1 MVLSCSQMRNLEQ
14 KAVDAGAT
22 YLSLMEEAG
31 TAAACWILEKYPGLR
46 EAAILCGK
54 GNNGGDG
61 FVIARRLCQSGVRV
75 SVLLLEGQP
84 ATECA
89 RQNFERLQGL
99 EAEVLAYD
107 SKEAQTFIAQAEAI
121 VDAVY
126 GIGFRGALRE
136 QYVPFFECVNK
147 ADAVRFSIDLPSG
160 AQGDSGMVEGVCF
173 QADYTISFTA
183 LKPAHVL
190 YPAADYCGEV
200 TVAQVGIPEKLLKK
214 SPYVMEETSL
224 SQVKAALPP
233 RRASAHKG
241 SFGTLLCLCGSV
253 GMSGAA
259 IMSLTAAVRC
269 GAGLVHAA
277 VPESIYPIAAAR
289 LSEPVFT
296 LCRENNHGGISRQEK
311 EGVLRLAE
319 KATACLIGCGMGN
332 WEDTRILAEALLS
345 QAEIPLVI
353 DADGINA
360 ISAHIDVLKTAR
372 APVIITPHP
381 GEMARLLG
389 ISTQQVQ
396 LDRLNAAQTVARKY
410 AVVTV
415 LKGANTLVAL
425 PDGQVFVNRTGN
437 PGMAR
442 GGSGD
447 VLAGMIAS
455 FLAQG
460 IPADRAALCGVYLHG
475 LAGDRCAAK
484 LSQTAMTPTDLL
496 CELPSLFLECVEDRF
511 PGPRKEK

>member
-1 MVLSCSQMRNLEQ
+1 MVLSCEQMRNLEQ
-14 KAVDAGAT
+14 KAVDAGAA

-31 TAAACWILEKYPGLR
+31 TAAACWILQKFPLLR

-61 FVIARRLCQSGVRV
+61 FVIARRLFQSGVQV
-75 SVLLLEGQP
+75 SVILLEGRP
-84 ATECA
+84 VTECA

-99 EAEVLAYD
+99 KDKVYAYD
-107 SKEAQTFIAQAEAI
+107 SKEAQALVARAEAI

-136 QYVPFFECVNK
+136 QYASFFEYVNK

-160 AQGDSGMVEGVCF
+160 AQGDSGAVEGACF

-183 LKPAHVL
+183 LKPVHVL
-190 YPAADYCGEV
+190 YPSADYCGEV
-200 TVAQVGIPEKLLKK
+200 TVAQAGIPEKLLQE

-224 SQVKAALPP
+224 PLVRAALPP

-241 SFGTLLCLCGSV
+241 SFGTLLGVCGCS
-253 GMSGAA
+253 GMAGAA
-259 IMSLTAAVRC
+259 IMSAGAAVRC
-269 GAGLVHAA
+269 GAGLVHMA
-277 VPESIYPIAAAR
+277 VPASIYPIVAAR
-289 LSEPVFT
+289 LTEPVFT
-296 LCRENNHGGISRQEK
+296 LCRENNHGGISCQEK
-311 EGVLRLAE
+311 ERVLRLAE

-360 ISAHIDVLKTAR
+360 ISSHIDVLKTAR

-396 LDRLNAAQTVARKY
+396 HGRLDAAKKVALTY
-410 AVVTV
+410 GAVTV
-415 LKGANTLVAL
+415 LKGANTLIAL

-460 IPADRAALCGVYLHG
+460 IPADRAALCGTYLHG

-496 CELPSLFLECVEDRF
+496 CELPSLFLECVEGRIA
-511 PGPRKEK
+511 GPRKGK